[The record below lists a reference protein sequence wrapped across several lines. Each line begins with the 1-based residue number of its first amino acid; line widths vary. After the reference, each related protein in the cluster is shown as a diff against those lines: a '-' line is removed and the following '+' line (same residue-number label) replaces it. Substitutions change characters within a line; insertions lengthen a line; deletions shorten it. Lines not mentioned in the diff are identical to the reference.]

1 MNQHDSRTLR
11 IARKRGEAAYQ
22 EFVGRVFGAKVAAA
36 IAVALREEGKTWEDY
51 AQGS

>member
-1 MNQHDSRTLR
+1 MNKYDSPTLR
-11 IARKRGEAAYQ
+11 IARKRGGAAYQ
-22 EFVGRVFGAKVAAA
+22 EFVDRVFGTKVAEA